1 MPPSGCSQL
10 ILDLLAQSVVKVN
23 SKGKDEEKQK
33 DTVKLISS
41 EGQQSRKIEDREN
54 IDLSRKAVNVK
65 SEDNWEEPKGKTFDE
80 LKEDI
85 IKSVVYNH
93 LKKVSPKL
101 AKEFAYQFTVVK
113 GSLQLENVVD
123 LSYKKSVILIKEFDN
138 ENHTSEVS
146 KDNTLK
152 GKVIPQGLKPRCEEC
167 KRFFF
172 NNASLKRHNLVHT
185 GKKSHICDLCN
196 KAFSRAGHL
205 KIHKLVHGREKPR
218 SCNICSKSF
227 TQPSDLNRHK
237 LVHTGEQPF
246 NCNMCGKSFSQAGS
260 LERHKMIHSRDKS
273 CN

>member
-23 SKGKDEEKQK
+23 RKGKDEEKQEE
-33 DTVKLISS
+33 TVKLISFES
-41 EGQQSRKIEDREN
+41 QQSCKIEDCEN
-54 IDLSRKAVNVK
+54 RDPSGKAMNVK
-65 SEDNWEEPKGKTFDE
+65 SEDNWEEPKEKTFEDF
-80 LKEDI
+80 KEDI

-123 LSYKKSVILIKEFDN
+123 LSYKKIVILIKEFDN
-138 ENHTSEVS
+138 ETHSSEVS
-146 KDNTLK
+146 KESTFN

-185 GKKSHICDLCN
+185 GEKSHICDLCN

-205 KIHKLVHGREKPR
+205 KTHKLVHGREKPR

-237 LVHTGEQPF
+237 LVHTGERPF

-260 LERHKMIHSRDKS
+260 LERHKLIHSRDKS